1 MLTVLVLVSGIRP
14 SLLTGF
20 SEASTASLAL
30 RSSES
35 VTVIALAPAIAPS
48 QLPA

>member
-1 MLTVLVLVSGIRP
+1 VLTTLVLAGGIWP
-14 SLLTGF
+14 TLLTGF
-20 SEASTASLAL
+20 SETATAPLAL

-35 VTVIALAPAIAPS
+35 VTVIALAPSSTS